1 MKVGVYARHSVNP
14 GHSEYIR
21 KFFDYLND
29 QQVEISVH
37 RQLLQKLDDLG
48 YTHQFKVFES
58 TLTEGQ
64 IDVLVSLGGDGTV
77 LDTLGIVKDTKTPVL
92 GINLGRFGFLANS
105 RQEEFAQNFA
115 AIKAGDYSIDKRMV
129 VELVSESKIFGGFPF
144 GLNDVVV
151 QKKDTSN
158 MITVHTKING
168 EALNSYWAD
177 GLIVA
182 TPTGSSGYSLSCGGP
197 ILYPGTSSFVLTPI
211 APHNLSVR
219 PLVIGDHKE
228 LSFEVDGRGEDFLVT
243 IDSRSESIPKGS
255 VLKVKRAGFDFHMI
269 RLNDQS
275 YAKTL
280 RNKLLWG
287 LDKRN

>member
-14 GHSEYIR
+14 SHSEYIQ
-21 KFFDYLND
+21 KFFDYLVS

-37 RQLLQKLDDLG
+37 GQIAKKLKDLN
-48 YTHQFKVFES
+48 YTHEFEDFGTS
-58 TLTEGQ
+58 VNKGQ
-64 IDVLVSLGGDGTV
+64 LDVLFSLGGDGTV
-77 LDTLGIVKDTKTPVL
+77 LDTLSIVKDTATPVL

-105 RQEEFAQNFA
+105 RQEEFAQNFG
-115 AIKAGDYSIDKRMV
+115 AIKAGNFTIEKRMV
-129 VELVSESKIFGGFPF
+129 VELVSDEKLFDGFPY
-144 GLNDVVV
+144 GLNDIVV

-158 MITVHTKING
+158 MITVHTKINN

-177 GLIVA
+177 GLILA

-243 IDSRSESIPKGS
+243 IDSRSESLSKGS
-255 VLKVKRAGFDFHMI
+255 VLKVRKAPFEFHMI
-269 RLNDQS
+269 RLQDQS

>member
-14 GHSEYIR
+14 DHSDYIT
-21 KFFDYLND
+21 KFFDYLVD
-29 QQVEISVH
+29 QQVEICVH
-37 RQLLQKLDDLG
+37 RQLVQKLNDLN
-48 YTHQFKVFES
+48 YKHQFKVIES
-58 TLTEGQ
+58 SVEKDQL
-64 IDVLVSLGGDGTV
+64 DVLFSLGGDGTV
-77 LDTLGIVKDTKTPVL
+77 LDTLSIVKATETPVL

-105 RQEEFAQNFA
+105 RQEEFSVNFE
-115 AIKAGDYSIDKRMV
+115 AIKAGNFTIEKRMV
-129 VELVSESKIFGGFPF
+129 IELISETPLFDGFPF

-177 GLIVA
+177 GLILA

-219 PLVIGDHKE
+219 PLVVGDHKE
-228 LSFEVDGRGEDFLVT
+228 VSFKVDGRGEDFLVT
-243 IDSRSESIPKGS
+243 VDSRSESVHKGS
-255 VLKVKRAGFDFHMI
+255 LLQVKRANFDFHMI
-269 RLNDQS
+269 RLQDQS

>member
-14 GHSEYIR
+14 NHSEYIR
-21 KFFDYLND
+21 KFFDYLNG
-29 QQVEISVH
+29 QKVEILVH
-37 RQLLQKLDDLG
+37 QQLVGKLDELNYKHTFD
-48 YTHQFKVFES
+48 VFGS
-58 TLTEGQ
+58 TLKKDQ
-64 IDVLVSLGGDGTV
+64 VDVLVSLGGDGTV
-77 LDTLGIVKDTKTPVL
+77 LDTLSIVKATETPVL

-115 AIKAGDYSIDKRMV
+115 ALKTGDYSIEKRLV
-129 VELVSESKIFGGFPF
+129 IELVSKEQLFDGFPF
-144 GLNDVVV
+144 GLNDIVV

-158 MITVHTKING
+158 MITVHTKINN
-168 EALNSYWAD
+168 EPLNSYWSD

-182 TPTGSSGYSLSCGGP
+182 TPTGSTGYSLSCGGP
-197 ILYPGTSSFVLTPI
+197 ILYPGTSSFVLTAI

-228 LSFEVDGRGEDFLVT
+228 LTFEVDGRGDDFLVT

-255 VLKVKRAGFDFHMI
+255 ILKVKRANFDFHMI
-269 RLNDQS
+269 RLNEQS

-287 LDKRN
+287 IDKRN

>member
-1 MKVGVYARHSVNP
+1 MKVGVYARHSVNLD
-14 GHSEYIR
+14 HSDYIK
-21 KFFDYLND
+21 KFFNYLVE
-29 QQVEISVH
+29 QQVEICVH
-37 RQLLQKLDDLG
+37 QQVGQKLQDLQ
-48 YTHQFKVFES
+48 YNHQFHEFES
-58 TLTEGQ
+58 SVDKGQ
-64 IDVLVSLGGDGTV
+64 IDVLFSLGGDGTV
-77 LDTLGIVKDTKTPVL
+77 LDTLSIVKDTGTPVL

-105 RQEEFAQNFA
+105 RQEEFSENFH
-115 AIKAGDYSIDKRMV
+115 AIKSGNFTIEKRMV
-129 VELVSESKIFGGFPF
+129 IELISEEHLFDGFPF
-144 GLNDVVV
+144 GLNDIVV

-158 MITVHTKING
+158 MITVHTKINN

-177 GLIVA
+177 GLILA

-219 PLVIGDHKE
+219 PLVIGDHKQI
-228 LSFEVDGRGEDFLVT
+228 SFEVDGRGEDFLVT
-243 IDSRSESIPKGS
+243 IDSRSETIAKGS
-255 VLKVKRAGFDFHMI
+255 KLTVKKAPFEFHMI
-269 RLNDQS
+269 RLKDQS